1 MREDA
6 VILAEF
12 DDPAIATPPL
22 NEVDSTTNSI
32 RDRVL
37 LETML
42 DIRALLVE
50 VKTAIEA
57 ILGVDLWLLDLGL
70 I

>member
-1 MREDA
+1 MREAA

-12 DDPAIATPPL
+12 DDPTTATPPL

-57 ILGVDLWLLDLGL
+57 I
-70 I
+70 

>member
-1 MREDA
+1 MRTVA
-6 VILAEF
+6 QILADF
-12 DDPAIATPPL
+12 DKPRSATPPL

-57 ILGVDLWLLDLGL
+57 I
-70 I
+70 